1 MLDKKG
7 SRRFEHSLIK
17 KIRSWVLGYWWT
29 QLIDASRKLG
39 DTYTGDG
46 SSCGFPVGQHSPF
59 AFGGTRFWELEVGHV
74 ILEGIAGAET
84 LGPFGRKRHS
94 VPLVHKLS
102 YSCSGGSL
110 CAGIQASLFQ
120 TSLFQAEM

>member
-46 SSCGFPVGQHSPF
+46 SLPVAS
-59 AFGGTRFWELEVGHV
+59 RSVN
-74 ILEGIAGAET
+74 IL
-84 LGPFGRKRHS
+84 
-94 VPLVHKLS
+94 LS
-102 YSCSGGSL
+102 LSGGL
-110 CAGIQASLFQ
+110 DFGNWRWGRAL
-120 TSLFQAEM
+120 